1 MCVPILGRGI
11 SPVNSRMNCS
21 CEMSMCISAAQV
33 LEDLASVS
41 LCSLGGQGLVEVL
54 VGRSCEDPDEILSE
68 VLA

>member
-33 LEDLASVS
+33 LEDLARVS
-41 LCSLGGQGLVEVL
+41 LCSLGGPYY
-54 VGRSCEDPDEILSE
+54 RKT
-68 VLA
+68 LAKAL